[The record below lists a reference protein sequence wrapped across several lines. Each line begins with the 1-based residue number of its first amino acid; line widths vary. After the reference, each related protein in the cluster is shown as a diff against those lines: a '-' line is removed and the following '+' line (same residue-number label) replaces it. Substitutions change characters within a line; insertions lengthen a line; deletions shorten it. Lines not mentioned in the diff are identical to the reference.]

1 MFCVTL
7 TDLEKIMVSSL
18 GGDPHG
24 AFNEDDVDED
34 PDDPGA
40 DSGVIDVRGQILEL
54 DLYDADEGVF
64 QGKDDFLG
72 RILLPL
78 EQVRFFVFTHGQ
90 FV

>member
-1 MFCVTL
+1 
-7 TDLEKIMVSSL
+7 MVISL

-24 AFNEDDVDED
+24 AFNEEDVDED
-34 PDDPGA
+34 PDDPGSN
-40 DSGVIDVRGQILEL
+40 SGVIDVRGQVLEL

-78 EQVRFFVFTHGQ
+78 EQVRFFLFTHGQ
-90 FV
+90 